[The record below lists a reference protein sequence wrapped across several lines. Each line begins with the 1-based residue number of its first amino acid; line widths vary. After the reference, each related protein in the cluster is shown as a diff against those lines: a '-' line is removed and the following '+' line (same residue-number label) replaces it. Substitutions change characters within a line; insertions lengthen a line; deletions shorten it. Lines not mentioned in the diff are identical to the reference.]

1 LTYSENEKKSIED
14 FKACI
19 LSVGVVSGILV
30 LIGALMM
37 YYKRSEQ
44 AKTLGIVVLIFSTV
58 TLIGGGGGFLIGTIL
73 GIIGGALAISRAR

>member
-14 FKACI
+14 FKVCI

-58 TLIGGGGGFLIGTIL
+58 TLIVGGGGFLIGTIL

>member
-30 LIGALMM
+30 LIGALMI

>member
-14 FKACI
+14 IKACI